1 MNNTASNSTTEWK
14 PRYGPWFVAVP
25 VMLAVFMV
33 FLDTSIVVVALP
45 YVAGNLGATRD
56 ESTWVLTSYL
66 VTSAIM
72 LPGSAWFAS
81 YFGRKRFL
89 IGCTIV
95 FTVASLLCGMA
106 RSMSMLVLSRVLQ
119 GVGGGAMQ
127 PLSQSILLE
136 SFPPSQ
142 RGLASALFG
151 VGLVVAPIVG
161 PTLGGWLTDEYS
173 WRWTFFINLPVG
185 LLAVFL
191 MFLFLEDPP
200 YIRTNRPSKIDG
212 LGFGLMALWLGS
224 LQIFLDKGQ
233 DEDWFSSA
241 WIRWLAGISILSF
254 IGFITRELTTDQ
266 PIVNLHVYK
275 NRNFA
280 VSNLLFGLFGF
291 VIFALITL
299 QPLFLQSLMGYTAFV
314 SGLSVTPRGIG
325 SLIALFGVGAL
336 VTRLNPK
343 FLAGFCFAMLGISSY
358 LMCQMSL
365 QISISDLIWVNI
377 ISGLG
382 NSIFVPLTV
391 LSIGTLA
398 NDQIG
403 NALSIQNLVRTI
415 GASVGLSYVSTML
428 ARFSQ
433 VHQAMMIQ
441 HMSPLNIQYQQHL
454 EAAQKLLELHFSP
467 TDAMNK
473 AHDLLYN
480 VILQQATYW
489 SFMNIYYVV
498 ACVCFVCV
506 LCVFTFKT
514 PQKIH
519 AIAAGGD

>member
-1 MNNTASNSTTEWK
+1 MNTTTSTTSEWQ
-14 PRYGPWFVAVP
+14 PRYSPWLIALP
-25 VMLAVFMV
+25 VMLATFMV

-66 VTSAIM
+66 VSSAIM
-72 LPGSAWFAS
+72 LPASAWFAS

-95 FTVASLLCGMA
+95 FTLASLLCGMA
-106 RSMSMLVLSRVLQ
+106 SSMTMLVISRVLQ

-136 SFPPSQ
+136 SFPPNQ

-185 LLAVFL
+185 LLALFL
-191 MFLFLEDPP
+191 MLRFVEDPP
-200 YIRTNRPSKIDG
+200 YIRANRPGKIDG
-212 LGFGLMALWLGS
+212 LGFGLMALWLGT

-233 DEDWFSSA
+233 DEDWFSSV
-241 WIRWLAGISILSF
+241 WIRGLAITSIVSF
-254 IGFITRELTTDQ
+254 IGFIVRELRTDH
-266 PIVNLHVYK
+266 PIVNLRVYK
-275 NRNFA
+275 DRNFT
-280 VSNLLFGLFGF
+280 VSNVLFALFGF

-299 QPLFLQSLMGYTAFV
+299 QPLFLQSLLGYTAFTA
-314 SGLSVTPRGIG
+314 GLSVTPRGLG
-325 SLIALFGVGAL
+325 ALIALFSVGAL
-336 VTRLNPK
+336 VSRVNPK
-343 FLAGFCFAMLGISSY
+343 FLAGLAFAMLGISSFMMSQ
-358 LMCQMSL
+358 LSLQMSP
-365 QISISDLIWVNI
+365 SSVVWANI

-391 LSIGTLA
+391 LAIGTLA

-403 NALSIQNLVRTI
+403 NSLSILNLIRTI
-415 GASVGLSYVSTML
+415 GGSVGLSYVSTML
-428 ARFSQ
+428 ARYSQ
-433 VHQAMMIQ
+433 AHQAMMVEHFSSSNLSYQ
-441 HMSPLNIQYQQHL
+441 HHL
-454 EAAQKLLELHFSP
+454 RSAQILLERHFNP
-467 TDAMNK
+467 TDALIR
-473 AHDLLYN
+473 AHDLLYRAL
-480 VILQQATYW
+480 LQQASYW
-489 SFMNIYYVV
+489 SFVNIYFVI
-498 ACVCFVCV
+498 ACVCLFCV

-514 PQKIH
+514 PQKVQ
-519 AIAAGGD
+519 AVTVGE

>member
-1 MNNTASNSTTEWK
+1 MSATASTSTTEWQ

-25 VMLAVFMV
+25 VLLAVFMV

-45 YVAGNLGATRD
+45 YIAGNLGATRD

-95 FTVASLLCGMA
+95 FTLASLLCGVA
-106 RSMSMLVLSRVLQ
+106 SSMTMLVFARVFQ
-119 GVGGGAMQ
+119 GIGGGAMQ

-151 VGLVVAPIVG
+151 VGLVVAPIIG

-191 MFLFLEDPP
+191 MFLFVEDPP
-200 YIRTNRPSKIDG
+200 YIRANRPSKIDG
-212 LGFGLMALWLGS
+212 LGFGLMALWLS
-224 LQIFLDKGQ
+224 TLQIFLDKGQ
-233 DEDWFSSA
+233 DEDWFSSV
-241 WIRWLAGISILSF
+241 WICWLAGISLFSF
-254 IGFITRELTTDQ
+254 IGFITRELTTDH
-266 PIVNLHVYK
+266 PIVNLRVYK

-280 VSNLLFGLFGF
+280 VSNVLFGLFGF
-291 VIFALITL
+291 IIFALITM
-299 QPLFLQSLMGYTAFV
+299 QPLFLQSLLGYTAFV
-314 SGLSVTPRGIG
+314 SGLSVTPRGLG

-336 VTRLNPK
+336 VSRVNPK
-343 FLAGFCFAMLGISSY
+343 ILAGFAFATLGISSY
-358 LMCQMSL
+358 MLSQVSL
-365 QISISDLIWVNI
+365 QISIGNLIWANI

-382 NSIFVPLTV
+382 TSIFVPLTV
-391 LSIGTLA
+391 LSIGTLS
-398 NDQIG
+398 NEQIG
-403 NALSIQNLVRTI
+403 NALSIQNLIRTI
-415 GASVGLSYVSTML
+415 GGSIGLSYVSTML
-428 ARFSQ
+428 ARYSQ
-433 VHQAMMIQ
+433 VHQAMMVE
-441 HMSPLNIQYQQHL
+441 HMSSLNPQYQQHL
-454 EAAQKLLELHFSP
+454 SIVQKLLELHFSP
-467 TDAMNK
+467 ADALSK
-473 AHDLLYN
+473 AHALLYN
-480 VILQQATYW
+480 TLLQQATYW

-498 ACVCFVCV
+498 ACVSLVCV

-514 PQKIH
+514 PQKVH
-519 AIAAGGD
+519 AVAVGGD